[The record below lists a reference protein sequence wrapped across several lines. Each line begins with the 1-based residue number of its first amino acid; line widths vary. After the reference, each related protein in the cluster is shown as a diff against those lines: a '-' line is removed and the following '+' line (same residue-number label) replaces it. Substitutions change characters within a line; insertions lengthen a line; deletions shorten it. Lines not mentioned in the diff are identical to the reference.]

1 MATNAAVLMTLSTTG
16 RWTLTISRTFAME
29 KFIVN
34 MFMVRPLSSR
44 TKAAALMNPQN
55 KKGDVAVD

>member
-1 MATNAAVLMTLSTTG
+1 MATNAALLMTLSTTG
-16 RWTLTISRTFAME
+16 RWALTISRTFAME

-44 TKAAALMNPQN
+44 TKAAALMNPQD
-55 KKGDVAVD
+55 KTGDVVVD

>member
-34 MFMVRPLSSR
+34 MFMVQPVSSR
-44 TKAAALMNPQN
+44 TKAAALKSLQETPGEVLQ
-55 KKGDVAVD
+55 D